1 MKIFFRQVLPSISKI
16 KDNPNL
22 KMFGKLLHDPNLWHL
37 NRRSLSGATAVG
49 LFVAF
54 IPLPLQMLVAAAI
67 AIVFRV
73 NLPLSVSLVFI
84 TNPIT
89 IPVFFYFSYTV
100 GTILLGMEGLS
111 IQLLL
116 SIEQLY
122 NSIDDILLPLLVG
135 CFVVGSI
142 TALTG
147 YILVNLLWRLHVQ
160 SLWRKRW
167 RKRAKK
173 KAPLILRANT

>member
-1 MKIFFRQVLPSISKI
+1 MKIFFKQILPSISKI
-16 KDNPNL
+16 KENPNM

-37 NRRSLSGATAVG
+37 NRRSLSGGTAVG

-54 IPLPLQMLVAAAI
+54 IPLPLQMLIAAAI

-89 IPVFFYFSYTV
+89 IPIFFYFAYRV
-100 GTILLGMEGLS
+100 GTILLGMEALS
-111 IQLLL
+111 MQLLI
-116 SIEQLY
+116 SMEQLY

-135 CFVVGSI
+135 SFVVGSVV
-142 TALTG
+142 ALTG
-147 YILVNLLWRLHVQ
+147 YILVNLLWRLHVKN
-160 SLWRKRW
+160 LWHKRV
-167 RKRAKK
+167 KK
-173 KAPLILRANT
+173 KVPLILRANT